1 MENLNLYEILNL
13 NKNSS
18 IEDVKKSYK
27 NMVKKCHPDK
37 GGSPE
42 EFKKVQLS
50 YEILS
55 NEEKRNKYDRYGMK
69 AFVNEGQNEFNMND
83 IFEQFGFGGGHGGM
97 FGEMEGGNPFSHMF
111 QNMEGKRKCK
121 DINLN
126 LELLLSDIY
135 LGKNI
140 SLDYNKEILCSDC
153 NGLGGKSTTKCS
165 ECGGNGIVIQCMQM
179 GPMRIQQQVPCNKCS
194 GKGNVITD
202 KCKKCNGNKVVNKPS
217 KLNFNIE
224 KGCKSNFVLRI
235 ENEGNQMKD
244 LKNGDI
250 LVNIITKEDN
260 NMTRKDNDIY
270 IKRTISLLDVYNNTN
285 IEFTHLDN
293 KKYDINLKELP
304 QTNNIYM
311 VKDLGIPIL
320 NSNRY
325 GNLFIT
331 VYIEIPKLNNDQIL
345 KLNNILNNNI
355 TEEQILKNNQENK
368 YTASLH
374 SKN

>member
-13 NKNSS
+13 NKNCS

-27 NMVKKCHPDK
+27 NLVKKCHPDK

-55 NEEKRNKYDRYGMK
+55 NEEKREKYDRYGMK
-69 AFVNEGQNEFNMND
+69 AFVNEGQNEFNMGD
-83 IFEQFGFGGGHGGM
+83 IFEQMGFGGMFNGG
-97 FGEMEGGNPFSHMF
+97 MEGGNPFSHMF

-126 LELLLSDIY
+126 LELLLADIY
-135 LGKNI
+135 LGKNV

-153 NGLGGKSTTKCS
+153 NGMGGKSNSKCS
-165 ECGGNGIVIQCMQM
+165 DCGGNGIVIQCMQM

-194 GKGNVITD
+194 GKGNLITD
-202 KCKKCNGNKVVNKPS
+202 KCKTCNGKKVINKSS

-250 LVNIITKEDN
+250 LVNIVTKEDGN
-260 NMTRKDNDIY
+260 LTRKENDIY
-270 IKRTISLLDVYNNTN
+270 LKKNISLLDAYNNTN

-293 KKYDINLKELP
+293 KKYDINLKGLP
-304 QTNNIYM
+304 QTNNIYI
-311 VKDLGIPIL
+311 VKELGMPIL
-320 NSNRY
+320 NSNKC
-325 GNLFIT
+325 GNLYINL
-331 VYIEIPKLNNDQIL
+331 YIEIPKLNNDQIL
-345 KLNNILNNNI
+345 KLNNILNNNM
-355 TEEQILKNNQENK
+355 TEEQLLKNNQENK

-374 SKN
+374 SK

>member
-1 MENLNLYEILNL
+1 MENLNLYDILNL
-13 NKNSS
+13 NKNCSM
-18 IEDVKKSYK
+18 EEVKKSYK
-27 NMVKKCHPDK
+27 TMVKKCHPDK
-37 GGSPE
+37 GGDPD

-55 NEEKRNKYDRYGMK
+55 NEEKREKYDRYGMK
-69 AFVNEGQNEFNMND
+69 AFVNEGQNEFNMSD
-83 IFEQFGFGGGHGGM
+83 IFEQMGFGNGHGH
-97 FGEMEGGNPFSHMF
+97 GNPFGNMFGDIF

-126 LELLLSDIY
+126 LELLLVDIY

-140 SLDYNKEILCSDC
+140 SLDYNKDIICSDC
-153 NGLGGKSTTKCS
+153 NGIGGKNNSKCKD
-165 ECGGNGIVIQCMQM
+165 CDGNGVVIQCIQM
-179 GPMRIQQQVPCNKCS
+179 GPMRIQQQVACNKCL
-194 GKGNVITD
+194 GKGNIITD
-202 KCKKCNGNKVVNKPS
+202 KCKTCNGKKVVNKSS

-235 ENEGNQMKD
+235 EGEGNQMKD

-250 LVNIITKEDN
+250 LVNIVTKEDSN
-260 NMTRKDNDIY
+260 ITRKDNDIY
-270 IKRTISLLDVYNNTN
+270 IKRTIALLDVYNNTT

-293 KKYDINLKELP
+293 KKYDINLKGLP

-311 VKDLGIPIL
+311 IKDLGIPIL
-320 NSNRY
+320 NSNKC

-331 VYIEIPKLNNDQIL
+331 IYIEIPKLNNDQIL

-355 TEEQILKNNQENK
+355 TEEQLLKNNQENK

-374 SKN
+374 SK